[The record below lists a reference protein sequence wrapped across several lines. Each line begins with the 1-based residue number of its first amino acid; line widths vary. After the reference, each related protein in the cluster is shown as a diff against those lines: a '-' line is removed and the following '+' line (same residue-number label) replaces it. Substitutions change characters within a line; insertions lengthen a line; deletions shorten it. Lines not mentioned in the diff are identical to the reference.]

1 MISSVKNFLHNRDA
15 VGAVEFVLILPFMLI
30 LWMGVVELIELHL
43 SGRKATVAAQTAAD
57 LIAQEKSMTS
67 GQLDDIVAAVQEV
80 MKPYPTSN
88 MGFDFA
94 SVEADLNGN
103 VSIGWRHAAGTV
115 EGGTDIPSKAMRLLT
130 QNDSV
135 IVVKISYTHEPVL
148 NLFEPIIGLVIP
160 EITEE
165 AFARPRRTSKIE
177 LN

>member
-1 MISSVKNFLHNRDA
+1 MSKVKNFLFNRDA
-15 VGAVEFVLILPFMLI
+15 IGAVEFVLILPFMLI

-57 LIAQEKSMTS
+57 LIAQEKSITS

-94 SVEADLNGN
+94 SVEADFDGD

-115 EGGTDIPSKAMRLLT
+115 EAGTNIPARAIALVT
-130 QNDSV
+130 QDDSV
-135 IVVKISYTHEPVL
+135 IAVKITYTHEARIKL
-148 NLFEPIIGLVIP
+148 AEPIINFVMP

-165 AFARPRRTSKIE
+165 AFARPRRTLKIPR
-177 LN
+177 N

>member
-67 GQLDDIVAAVQEV
+67 GQLDDIVAAVKEV
-80 MKPYPTSN
+80 MKPYPSSS

-94 SVEADLNGN
+94 SVEADLDGN
-103 VSIGWRHAAGTV
+103 VSIGWRHALGTV
-115 EGGTDIPSKAMRLLT
+115 EAGTNIPARAIPLVT

-135 IVVKISYTHEPVL
+135 IAVKITYTHETTFSLV
-148 NLFEPIIGLVIP
+148 EPLIDLVIP

-165 AFARPRRTSKIE
+165 AFARPRRTLKIPR
-177 LN
+177 N